1 MSISR
6 QTHEKNWAPRNPGTL
21 YLHPRFAWA
30 KLSAMKRFLKAL
42 FWWDNPKAGIF
53 FGILLVMLVATVVL
67 PVSLYCC
74 FAAPADSLIGT
85 IFQPHWTSYLRFFWW
100 VIGLTAAYVV
110 ILSVLYSIR
119 LYQFTFNASTTSA
132 ALIGSLYCFVMIP
145 VCAVKQRNWRAFALA
160 LANIAISVVMW
171 AAIRQGIRIPFL
183 MCELVNLATLAMSLA
198 VVYSVAYK
206 TTVSRWL
213 AVSPLLVSA
222 ATLLASHTHIWR
234 LENRVER
241 EKAQLIKS
249 AGITMTFD
257 DVIAVHTNGVPITEE
272 PYAILYS
279 QTNAFSYG
287 DTSGRG
293 FGYGYGAGWIITED
307 EETNFNDFCATA
319 AAQIALMDELTL
331 RRDYRPGYA
340 SRNLSDIQSP
350 PGFAL
355 FLDWTRFYA
364 ARIALTQGVDPM
376 PQIVTDIQRM
386 NNIIHW
392 VESKPTLLCGLNT
405 LYLHGLRTETL
416 CRVLSRLP
424 DDLLLAMQSEC
435 LERLP
440 ELDTQFRQMMRWDAL
455 SNMRM
460 LEEFAKLI
468 NGLPNMVS
476 DVRKPSSRN
485 RIHIAWIL
493 YERLHYQRAMREFFE
508 RLDAPLPTG
517 KTRLDY
523 LLECDHDDEEMRRC
537 RLPFSFAALFFSGNY
552 ALHLGAREQQTLLVT
567 AIAVERYR
575 RRHAALPESL
585 DMLVPEFLDAVPVSV
600 YDNAPLAYEHGLM
613 EVPAPYSMW
622 DDDSDI
628 EPPPY
633 TFNGFRISGSYYAD
647 RHGDEK
653 TSRQTALVPL
663 GKEGKSRNE

>member
-6 QTHEKNWAPRNPGTL
+6 QTHEKNRAPRNPGTL

-42 FWWDNPKAGIF
+42 FWWDNPKAGDF
-53 FGILLVMLVATVVL
+53 FGMLLVMLVATVVL

-74 FAAPADSLIGT
+74 FAAPADGLIGAS
-85 IFQPHWTSYLRFFWW
+85 FQSHWTSYLRFFWW
-100 VIGLTAAYVV
+100 VIGLTVAYVV
-110 ILSVLYSIR
+110 ILFVLYSIR
-119 LYQFTFNASTTSA
+119 LYQFTFNASMTSA
-132 ALIGSLYCFVMIP
+132 TLIGSLYFLVMIP

-160 LANIAISVVMW
+160 LAGIAIPVAMGI
-171 AAIRQGIRIPFL
+171 AIRQGIRIPFL

-222 ATLLASHTHIWR
+222 AALLASQTHIWR

-257 DVIAVHTNGVPITEE
+257 DVVAIHTNGVPITEE
-272 PYAILYS
+272 PYAALYS
-279 QTNAFSYG
+279 PTNAFSHANIIEWHPTCSA
-287 DTSGRG
+287 D
-293 FGYGYGAGWIITED
+293 WIITE
-307 EETNFNDFCATA
+307 EEEADFNAFCTVA

-340 SRNLSDIQSP
+340 SRSLSDIQHP
-350 PGFAL
+350 PGFTMFRA
-355 FLDWTRFYA
+355 WMRFYA
-364 ARIALTQGVDPM
+364 ARVALAQGADPM
-376 PQIVTDIQRM
+376 PRIVDDIQRM

-392 VESKPTLLCGLNT
+392 VESKPTLLCGLTT
-405 LYLHGLRTETL
+405 LDLHNLRTETL
-416 CRVLSRLP
+416 CRVLPRLP
-424 DDLLLAMQSEC
+424 DDLLLAVQSEC
-435 LERLP
+435 RERIP

-455 SNMRM
+455 SHLRY
-460 LEEFAKLI
+460 LEESTKQGM
-468 NGLPNMVS
+468 GLPNMIS
-476 DVRKPSSRN
+476 NDSKPSSRS
-485 RIHIAWIL
+485 RLIASWLL

-523 LLECDHDDEEMRRC
+523 LLERGHNDKEMRRC
-537 RLPFSFAALFFSGNY
+537 RLPFAFAALSFTDNY
-552 ALHLGAREQQTLLVT
+552 ALHLGAREQQTLLAT

-575 RRHAALPESL
+575 RKHAALPESL
-585 DMLVPEFLDAVPVSV
+585 DALVPEFLAAVPVSV

-613 EVPAPYSMW
+613 EVPVPYSMW

-628 EPPPY
+628 APSPY
-633 TFNGFRISGSYYAD
+633 TFNGFRVSGSYYTD

-653 TSRQTALVPL
+653 TSRQTALVPI
-663 GKEGKSRNE
+663 GKEGKNRNE